1 MSAALLDKWFG
12 EGKGVYKGEEPT
24 PTGLTWPF
32 LRSPSLTFSQATAI
46 RLTYVHSALAE
57 LPHQTPLEGKDCR
70 KDVLICESDDVE

>member
-12 EGKGVYKGEEPT
+12 EGRRLQGRGTHSNRPHMA
-24 PTGLTWPF
+24 F
-32 LRSPSLTFSQATAI
+32 LRSPSLTFSPATAI